1 MWRWP
6 HCRVAVRVVAGPPR
20 QSSQDSRCDVLC
32 IKLESEP
39 ASPLWKSFKGT
50 VLQVLQRI
58 HNSRQ

>member
-1 MWRWP
+1 MATLKGGCAFGRW
-6 HCRVAVRVVAGPPR
+6 ASR
-20 QSSQDSRCDVLC
+20 QSSQDTRCDALC

-39 ASPLWKSFKGT
+39 ASPLWKSFQGT